1 MDLQF
6 LNDALSAFTQA
17 FDAAANTLLGVGV
30 AGLGVLA
37 LIAWYTTYRY
47 TVFSSGAGLS
57 EAMAGA
63 ILTMITFGVTMWIIT
78 NLPAMTDAL
87 YRAFATWG
95 SGGAISPDDLLNP
108 AAIVDQGFQQARPIR
123 DFTDRIVSWLKIW
136 DWDTLLIY
144 SLSYYLIVL
153 GFFFIGIT
161 MMVTIIEL
169 KLAVMLGAV
178 LIPTAVW
185 QTSAF
190 LAEAAIGWILGGAV
204 RVFMLAA
211 LLGITQ
217 PLLGN
222 ITPDLAG
229 GDPDFKSAV
238 ICGIVS
244 ILFAIFA
251 WVIPRR
257 AAALVG
263 QGLAL
268 TGAEVIGGAM
278 SGVRAA
284 QTVIGGVTRVTSSMV
299 QAFQAGRAGKT

>member
-17 FDAAANTLLGVGV
+17 FDAAANTLLGVGL
-30 AGLGVLA
+30 AILGVIA
-37 LIAWYTTYRY
+37 VIAWYTTYRY
-47 TVFSSGAGLS
+47 TVLSTGAGLS

-87 YRAFATWG
+87 FRTFASWG
-95 SGGAISPDDLLNP
+95 SGGALSPDDLLNP
-108 AAIVDQGFQQARPIR
+108 AAIADQGFQQARPIR
-123 DFTDRIVSWLKIW
+123 DFTDRLVSWLKVW
-136 DWDTLLIY
+136 DWDTLLTY
-144 SLSYYLIVL
+144 AGSYYLIVL
-153 GFFFIGIT
+153 GFFFIAIT

-178 LIPTAVW
+178 LIPTAAW
-185 QTSAF
+185 HTSAF

-204 RVFMLAA
+204 RVFVLAA
-211 LLGITQ
+211 LLGISQ

-222 ITPDLAG
+222 ITPTLAG

-238 ICGIVS
+238 LCGIVS
-244 ILFAIFA
+244 MLFAIFA

-268 TGAEVIGGAM
+268 TGAEVVGGAM

-284 QTVIGGVTRVTSSMV
+284 QMVIGGVQRVTSSML
-299 QAFQAGRAGKT
+299 QAYRAGRGTP

>member
-1 MDLQF
+1 MITSLRWF
-6 LNDALSAFTQA
+6 LDETWEHLPRVLVVAF
-17 FDAAANTLLGVGV
+17 
-30 AGLGVLA
+30 GLGVVASL
-37 LIAWYTTYRY
+37 LIWSYTSKDARMA
-47 TVFSSGAGLS
+47 SSGAGLS

>member
-17 FDAAANTLLGVGV
+17 FDAAATTLLGVGL
-30 AGLGVLA
+30 AILGVIA
-37 LIAWYTTYRY
+37 VIAWYTTYRY
-47 TVFSSGAGLS
+47 TVLSTGAGLS

-87 YRAFATWG
+87 FRTFASWG
-95 SGGAISPDDLLNP
+95 SGGALSPDDLLNP
-108 AAIVDQGFQQARPIR
+108 AAIADQGFQQARPIR
-123 DFTDRIVSWLKIW
+123 DFTDRLVSWLKVW
-136 DWDTLLIY
+136 DWDTLLTY
-144 SLSYYLIVL
+144 SGSYYLIVL
-153 GFFFIGIT
+153 GFFFIAIT

-178 LIPTAVW
+178 LIPTAAW
-185 QTSAF
+185 HTSAF

-204 RVFMLAA
+204 RVFVLAA
-211 LLGITQ
+211 LLGISQ

-222 ITPDLAG
+222 ITPTLAG
-229 GDPDFKSAV
+229 GDPAFKSAV

-244 ILFAIFA
+244 MLFAIFA

-268 TGAEVIGGAM
+268 TGAEVVGGAM

-284 QTVIGGVTRVTSSMV
+284 QMVIGGVQRVTSSML
-299 QAFQAGRAGKT
+299 QAYRAGRGTP

>member
-17 FDAAANTLLGVGV
+17 FDAAANTLVGVGL

-63 ILTMITFGVTMWIIT
+63 ILSMITFGVTMWIIT

-95 SGGAISPDDLLNP
+95 SGGALSPDDLLNP
-108 AAIVDQGFQQARPIR
+108 AAIADQGFQQARPIR
-123 DFTDRIVSWLKIW
+123 DFTDRLVSWLKVW
-136 DWDTLLIY
+136 DWDTLLTY
-144 SLSYYLIVL
+144 AGSYYLIVL
-153 GFFFIGIT
+153 GFFFIAIT

-178 LIPTAVW
+178 LIPTAAW
-185 QTSAF
+185 HTSAF

-204 RVFMLAA
+204 RVFVLAA
-211 LLGITQ
+211 LLGISQ

-222 ITPDLAG
+222 ITPTLAG

-238 ICGIVS
+238 LCGIVS
-244 ILFAIFA
+244 MLFAIFA

-268 TGAEVIGGAM
+268 SGAEVVGGAM

-284 QTVIGGVTRVTSSMV
+284 QMVIGGVQRVTSSML
-299 QAFQAGRAGKT
+299 QAYR

>member
-17 FDAAANTLLGVGV
+17 FDAAATTLLGVGL
-30 AGLGVLA
+30 AILGVIA
-37 LIAWYTTYRY
+37 VIAWYTTYRY
-47 TVFSSGAGLS
+47 TVLSTGAGLS

-87 YRAFATWG
+87 FRTFASWG
-95 SGGAISPDDLLNP
+95 SGGALSPDDLLNP
-108 AAIVDQGFQQARPIR
+108 AAIADQGFQQARPIR
-123 DFTDRIVSWLKIW
+123 DFTDRLVSWLKVW
-136 DWDTLLIY
+136 DWDTLLTY
-144 SLSYYLIVL
+144 AGSYYLIVL
-153 GFFFIGIT
+153 GFFFIAIT

-178 LIPTAVW
+178 LIPTAAW
-185 QTSAF
+185 HTSAF

-204 RVFMLAA
+204 RVFVLAA
-211 LLGITQ
+211 LLGISQ

-222 ITPDLAG
+222 ITPTLAG

-238 ICGIVS
+238 LCGIVS
-244 ILFAIFA
+244 MLFAIFA

-268 TGAEVIGGAM
+268 TGAEVVGGAM

-284 QTVIGGVTRVTSSMV
+284 QMVIGGVQRVTSSML
-299 QAFQAGRAGKT
+299 QAYRAGRGTP

>member
-1 MDLQF
+1 M
-6 LNDALSAFTQA
+6 
-17 FDAAANTLLGVGV
+17 
-30 AGLGVLA
+30 
-37 LIAWYTTYRY
+37 YTTYRY

-63 ILTMITFGVTMWIIT
+63 ILSMITFGVTLWIIT

-87 YRAFATWG
+87 YRTCAYWG
-95 SGGAISPDDLLNP
+95 SGGSINPDDLLNP

-123 DFTDRIVSWLKIW
+123 DFTDRLVSWLKVW
-136 DWDTLLIY
+136 DWDTLFLY
-144 SLSYYLIVL
+144 ALSYYLIVL

-161 MMVTIIEL
+161 MMVMIIEL

-190 LAEAAIGWILGGAV
+190 LAEAAIGWIIGGAV
-204 RVFMLAA
+204 RVFVLAA
-211 LLGITQ
+211 LLGIAQ
-217 PLLGN
+217 PLLAHV
-222 ITPDLAG
+222 TPDVGG

-244 ILFAIFA
+244 ILLAIFA
-251 WVIPRR
+251 WVMPRR
-257 AAALVG
+257 AASLVG

-268 TGAEVIGGAM
+268 SGAEVGGGAM

-284 QTVIGGVTRVTSSMV
+284 QVVVGSVQRATSARL
-299 QAFQAGRAGKT
+299 QAIRAGRGTTP

>member
-17 FDAAANTLLGVGV
+17 FDAAANTLIGVGL
-30 AGLGVLA
+30 AGLAVLA

-63 ILTMITFGVTMWIIT
+63 ILSMITFGVTMWIIT

-95 SGGAISPDDLLNP
+95 SGGALSPDDLLNP

-123 DFTDRIVSWLKIW
+123 DFTDRLVSWLKVW
-136 DWDTLLIY
+136 DWDTLLTY
-144 SLSYYLIVL
+144 SLSYYAIVL
-153 GFFFIGIT
+153 GFFFIGVT
-161 MMVTIIEL
+161 MMITIIEL
-169 KLAVMLGAV
+169 KLAVMLGAI

-190 LAEAAIGWILGGAV
+190 LAEAAIGWIVGGAV
-204 RVFMLAA
+204 RVFILAA
-211 LLGITQ
+211 LLGISQ
-217 PLLGN
+217 PLLAN
-222 ITPDLAG
+222 ITPAMG
-229 GDPDFKSAV
+229 AGDPDFKSA
-238 ICGIVS
+238 ILCGIVS
-244 ILFAIFA
+244 LLFAVLA
-251 WVIPRR
+251 WVVPRR

-268 TGAEVIGGAM
+268 TGAEVVGGAM
-278 SGVRAA
+278 SGVRAG
-284 QTVIGGVTRVTSSMV
+284 QIVIGGVQRVTST
-299 QAFQAGRAGKT
+299 ALEAIRAGRGTTP

>member
-1 MDLQF
+1 M
-6 LNDALSAFTQA
+6 SAFTQA
-17 FDAAANTLLGVGV
+17 FDAAANTLLGVGL
-30 AGLGVLA
+30 AILGVIA
-37 LIAWYTTYRY
+37 VIAWYTTYRY
-47 TVFSSGAGLS
+47 TVFSTGAGLS

-87 YRAFATWG
+87 FRTFASWG
-95 SGGAISPDDLLNP
+95 SGGALSPDDLLNP
-108 AAIVDQGFQQARPIR
+108 AAIADQGFQQARPIR
-123 DFTDRIVSWLKIW
+123 DFTDRLVSWLKVW
-136 DWDTLLIY
+136 DWDTLFLY
-144 SLSYYLIVL
+144 ALSYYLIVL

-161 MMVTIIEL
+161 MMVMIIEL

-190 LAEAAIGWILGGAV
+190 LAEAAIGWIIGGAV
-204 RVFMLAA
+204 RVFVLAA
-211 LLGITQ
+211 LLGIAQ
-217 PLLGN
+217 PLLAHV
-222 ITPDLAG
+222 TPDVGG

-244 ILFAIFA
+244 ILLAIFA
-251 WVIPRR
+251 WVMPRR
-257 AAALVG
+257 AASLVG

-268 TGAEVIGGAM
+268 SGAEVGGGAM

-284 QTVIGGVTRVTSSMV
+284 QVVVGSVQRATSAML
-299 QAFQAGRAGKT
+299 QAIRAGRGTTP

>member
-17 FDAAANTLLGVGV
+17 FDAAATTLLGVGL
-30 AGLGVLA
+30 AILGVIA
-37 LIAWYTTYRY
+37 VIAWYTTYRY
-47 TVFSSGAGLS
+47 TVLSTGAGLS

-87 YRAFATWG
+87 FRTFASWG
-95 SGGAISPDDLLNP
+95 SGGALSPDDLLNP
-108 AAIVDQGFQQARPIR
+108 AAIADQGFQQARPIR
-123 DFTDRIVSWLKIW
+123 DFTDRLVSWLKVW
-136 DWDTLLIY
+136 DWDTLLTY
-144 SLSYYLIVL
+144 AGSYYLIVL
-153 GFFFIGIT
+153 GFFFIAIT

-178 LIPTAVW
+178 LIPTAAW
-185 QTSAF
+185 HTSAF

-204 RVFMLAA
+204 RVFVLAA
-211 LLGITQ
+211 LLGISQ

-222 ITPDLAG
+222 ITPTLAG

-238 ICGIVS
+238 LCGIVS
-244 ILFAIFA
+244 MLFAIFA

-268 TGAEVIGGAM
+268 TGAEVVGGAM

-284 QTVIGGVTRVTSSMV
+284 QTVIGGVQRVTSSML
-299 QAFQAGRAGKT
+299 QAYRAGRGTP

>member
-17 FDAAANTLLGVGV
+17 FDAAANTLVGVGL

-47 TVFSSGAGLS
+47 TVFSTGAGLS
-57 EAMAGA
+57 EALAGA
-63 ILTMITFGVTMWIIT
+63 ILSMITFGVTMWIIT
-78 NLPAMTDAL
+78 NLPAMTDGL

-95 SGGAISPDDLLNP
+95 SGGALSPDDLLNP
-108 AAIVDQGFQQARPIR
+108 AAIVDQSFQQARPIR
-123 DFTDRIVSWLKIW
+123 DFTDRLTSWLKVW

-153 GFFFIGIT
+153 GFFFIGLT
-161 MMVTIIEL
+161 MMVTIIAH

-190 LAEAAIGWILGGAV
+190 LAEAAIGWIVGGAV
-204 RVFMLAA
+204 RVFILAA
-211 LLGITQ
+211 LLGIAQ
-217 PLLGN
+217 PLLAN
-222 ITPDLAG
+222 ITPTLAG

-238 ICGIVS
+238 LCGIVS
-244 ILFAIFA
+244 MLFAIFA
-251 WVIPRR
+251 WVVPRR

-263 QGLAL
+263 TGLAL
-268 TGAEVIGGAM
+268 TGAEVVGGAM
-278 SGVRAA
+278 SGLRAA
-284 QTVIGGVTRVTSSMV
+284 RMVVNAVTRVTSSMV
-299 QAFQAGRAGKT
+299 QAAQAGRGTP